1 MLSPL
6 FATST
11 IDARSLLRF
20 DTTPGALRNI
30 FNHFFDDT
38 FRGKIK
44 IFHLIIGNHPQFR
57 QAPDEQFR
65 SKEHAS
71 RICFW
76 KVCFYSI
83 SNCVAN
89 RNKSFPLRFSDST
102 VLCRYASNTNIG
114 ILSVS
119 ASPRDT
125 VIFGWL
131 KDRPV
136 FVSVIMAF
144 PFFNCRI
151 ASNASPC
158 PFNPFS
164 FSIPRNFTALEKY
177 ILPLNNRLTYLRSPN
192 FTKSTLLL
200 SILLTPTN
208 FA

>member
-102 VLCRYASNTNIG
+102 VLCRYASNTKYRYI
-114 ILSVS
+114 VS
-119 ASPRDT
+119 ISESERHGY
-125 VIFGWL
+125 IRL
-131 KDRPV
+131 
-136 FVSVIMAF
+136 
-144 PFFNCRI
+144 FNCRI

-158 PFNPFS
+158 PFHPFS
-164 FSIPRNFTALEKY
+164 FSIPPNFTALEKY